1 MLRGGIMEIGMKL
14 RSLKEKKKMTN
25 YRLTQMT
32 GISGQ
37 HIRGIEEGTRQPTL
51 ETLSRLTAAL
61 GTSLSELFNED
72 TECSY
77 LNEKERKIVEYV
89 RMMSEEKSD
98 ALLNLIETW
107 YR

>member
-1 MLRGGIMEIGMKL
+1 MEIGMKL